1 MDYLLSLPL
10 SFKTF
15 FFQIKQGETFNIVND
30 KWNLKNKTGK
40 RNPIKLEARNT
51 QNALI
56 SLK

>member
-30 KWNLKNKTGK
+30 KWNLKKKGK